1 MKRIKEYF
9 SLTKPGVMFGNVITG
24 AAGFFLA
31 SNGHLNLILFIATM
45 VGMTLVISSACVI
58 NNYFDRDIDAIME
71 RTKTRAIPS
80 GKIKGRDAVL
90 FSIILGVAGLLVL
103 FRYTNLLVVLIGVVG
118 FVVYVFL
125 YGMYSKRL
133 SQHGTLVGSIS
144 GAMPILA
151 GYVAARG
158 VIDTGAV
165 LVFLALFFWQ
175 LPEFYSIGI
184 YRRDEY
190 LEAGVPIITVVKGIA
205 PTKRQ
210 IFFYALAFVI
220 SILLLTVFGY
230 TGYVYLVVML
240 VCGIYW
246 LSIAIEGL
254 HAADDNAW
262 ARKMFRYTLIILLIY
277 CFMIAVSGAT
287 YLP

>member
-31 SNGHLNLILFIATM
+31 SNGHLDILLFLATM
-45 VGMTLVISSACVI
+45 IGMILVVSSACVI
-58 NNYFDRDIDAIME
+58 NNYFDRDIDAVME

-90 FSIILGVAGLLVL
+90 FSIILGVAGLAVL
-103 FRYTNLLVVLIGVVG
+103 FRYTNFLVVLIGIVG

-125 YGMYSKRL
+125 YGMLSKRL
-133 SQHGTLVGSIS
+133 SMHGTLVGSIS

-158 VIDTGAV
+158 VIDTGAII
-165 LVFLALFFWQ
+165 VFLVLFFWQ
-175 LPEFYSIGI
+175 MPEFYSIAV
-184 YRRDEY
+184 YRRNEY
-190 LEAGVPIITVVKGIA
+190 LEAGVPVISVVKGIA
-205 PTKRQ
+205 STKRQ
-210 IFFYALAFVI
+210 IFLYALAFVI
-220 SILLLTVFGY
+220 SILSLTIFGY
-230 TGYVYLVVML
+230 TGYVYLIIML
-240 VCGIYW
+240 VCGVYW
-246 LSIAIEGL
+246 LTIAIEGL
-254 HAADDNAW
+254 HASDDNAW
-262 ARKMFRYTLIILLIY
+262 GRKMFRYTLIILLIF
-277 CFMIAVSGAT
+277 CFMISISGAT